1 MRYIVRHALALS
13 LGLALFSAYPGVARA
28 DDESATNIARERFKE
43 GVAHFDQKNYD
54 KARIAFLQAYALKK
68 HPAVLL
74 NLAQSELRSG
84 HEADAAKHFSMYL
97 REAKEASASERES
110 AEAGLF
116 AAKAVVGEIA
126 LSAEEGS
133 TVFVDGV
140 EEGPAP
146 LPDPIYLSPGS
157 HQLEARKDGKVAKAT
172 ITAKAGEANEFALR
186 FTAPAAAGVGP
197 TAEHASPGS
206 SSASPEED
214 RGAVGG
220 REPFFSWVGHT
231 PLAWV
236 GGGLTVAGIA
246 GGIGFGVGA
255 QQNYDNADSIAD
267 QIRDAARDD
276 NTSTTGI
283 CSDPRAVLQKG
294 SSVPPARLEQDAAEY
309 RNACQKHE
317 DNISQGDTMKLLS
330 IVSWGVAGAAAVGTV
345 VYYFVDAKEEAPKSA
360 RKTAPPVRVG
370 ASIAPGQG
378 FLTVQGNF

>member
-1 MRYIVRHALALS
+1 MRYIVRHALALG
-13 LGLALFSAYPGVARA
+13 LGLALFSAFPKVAHA

-84 HEADAAKHFSMYL
+84 HEADAAKHFSIYL
-97 REAKEASASERES
+97 REAKEASQSERES

-140 EEGPAP
+140 EEGAAP

-172 ITAKAGEANEFALR
+172 IAAKAGEANEFALR
-186 FTAPAAAGVGP
+186 FTAPAPAGVGP
-197 TAEHASPGS
+197 TAEHAASGS
-206 SSASPEED
+206 STAPPEED
-214 RGAVGG
+214 RGASRG

-246 GGIGFGVGA
+246 GGIGFGVSA
-255 QQNYDNADSIAD
+255 QQNYENADSIAD
-267 QIRDAARDD
+267 QIRTAATEDKS
-276 NTSTTGI
+276 STTGI
-283 CSDPRAVLQKG
+283 CTNPKAVLPG
-294 SSVPPARLEQDAAEY
+294 SVSQNRLADYQD
-309 RNACQKHE
+309 ACQKHE
-317 DNISQGDTMKLLS
+317 DNISEGDTMKTLS
-330 IVSWGVAGAAAVGTV
+330 IVSWSVAGAAAVGTI
-345 VYYFVDAKEEAPKSA
+345 VYYILDSKQEAPKAA
-360 RKTAPPVRVG
+360 RSKASPVRVG

-378 FLTVQGNF
+378 FLNVQGNF